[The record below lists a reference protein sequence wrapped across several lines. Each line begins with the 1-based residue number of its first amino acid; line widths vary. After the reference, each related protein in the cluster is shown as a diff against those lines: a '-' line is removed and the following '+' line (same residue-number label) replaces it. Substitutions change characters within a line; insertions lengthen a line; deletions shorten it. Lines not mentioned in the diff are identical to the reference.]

1 MQLKEWNYQ
10 ADGDCY
16 CMEGLV
22 YCDKPLDPEKQSMN
36 IYVPAAYIRGESLTT
51 RHGATYTAKTAPVV
65 YITTS
70 AAMRSAA
77 RRRSPCATAVTW
89 RTGMCWSAPV
99 PADGRRSMKT
109 ENRSANPRP
118 GWSI

>member
-1 MQLKEWNYQ
+1 MQLKEWKYQ
-10 ADGDCY
+10 ADVDCY

-65 YITTS
+65 YYNDIGGYAECRPAPLTMRNRRYLEDGYVLVS
-70 AAMRSAA
+70 AGA
-77 RRRSPCATAVTW
+77 R
-89 RTGMCWSAPV
+89 
-99 PADGRRSMKT
+99 GRQT
-109 ENRSANPRP
+109 VDEN
-118 GWSI
+118 G